1 MVAIICF
8 LLFKVISMKK
18 IKVLV
23 DFIQFSVAVKVAFY
37 RNVIA
42 KLTDNPDYP
51 SPDVPLV
58 EAKAVVDNFEAAIVA
73 AKDGSHTAV
82 SAMHD
87 VEIRTDGVFTI
98 LAHYVDRVAAGDE
111 TKILSSGFHPSKQP
125 VAQQKATLAIIDGS
139 HSGSVKFVAK
149 AVDKT
154 GAYIWQYTPG
164 PLPINESEWITAAIS
179 TYSYYELDGL
189 TVGTIYYF
197 RVAAVTPD
205 GTTDFCAPVQKLVV

>member
-1 MVAIICF
+1 
-8 LLFKVISMKK
+8 MKK

-58 EAKAVVDNFEAAIVA
+58 EAKAAVDNFEAAIVA

-82 SAMHD
+82 SAMHG
-87 VEIRTDGVFTI
+87 VETRTDGVFTI

-111 TKILSSGFHPSKQP
+111 TKISTCTISLSSLLCHPRKRKRTMLYP
-125 VAQQKATLAIIDGS
+125 LNCCVVNRD
-139 HSGSVKFVAK
+139 SV
-149 AVDKT
+149 
-154 GAYIWQYTPG
+154 
-164 PLPINESEWITAAIS
+164 
-179 TYSYYELDGL
+179 
-189 TVGTIYYF
+189 
-197 RVAAVTPD
+197 
-205 GTTDFCAPVQKLVV
+205 